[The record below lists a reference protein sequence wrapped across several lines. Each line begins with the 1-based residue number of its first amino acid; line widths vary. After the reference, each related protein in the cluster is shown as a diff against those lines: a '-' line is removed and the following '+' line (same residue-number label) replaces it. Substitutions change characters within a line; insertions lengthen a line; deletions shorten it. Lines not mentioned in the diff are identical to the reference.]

1 MPRSFPERTLCSSCV
16 QERPLTRTS
25 RNFIYSKK
33 FFWFGS
39 EPVDVKKFPAL
50 LKDHHLAAW
59 ASETGKGLLFVS
71 DKGTDKTA
79 PTSAIPLVS
88 HSSVPSSCHH

>member
-1 MPRSFPERTLCSSCV
+1 MVIAGQPFRHVANPCA
-16 QERPLTRTS
+16 

-39 EPVDVKKFPAL
+39 EAVDPKKFPGL

-59 ASETGKGLLFVS
+59 ASETGKGLLFFS
-71 DKGTDKTA
+71 EKGQDKNA
-79 PTSAIPLVS
+79 PTSAIALVS
-88 HSSVPSSCHH
+88 

>member
-1 MPRSFPERTLCSSCV
+1 MGLKH
-16 QERPLTRTS
+16 LLMGTS

-39 EPVDVKKFPAL
+39 EPVDPKKFPAL
-50 LKDHHLAAW
+50 LKDHHLASW
-59 ASETGKGLLFVS
+59 ASETGKGLLFFS
-71 DKGTDKTA
+71 DKGTDKAA

-88 HSSVPSSCHH
+88 SEPSPC

>member
-1 MPRSFPERTLCSSCV
+1 MGTP
-16 QERPLTRTS
+16 

-71 DKGTDKTA
+71 DKGTDKTS

-88 HSSVPSSCHH
+88 HRPVSFSRHY